1 MSIAVEVKVDDDFLQ
16 TSLDMVVRLLVV
28 ISMVVP

>member
-1 MSIAVEVKVDDDFLQ
+1 MSVEVKVDDDFLQ